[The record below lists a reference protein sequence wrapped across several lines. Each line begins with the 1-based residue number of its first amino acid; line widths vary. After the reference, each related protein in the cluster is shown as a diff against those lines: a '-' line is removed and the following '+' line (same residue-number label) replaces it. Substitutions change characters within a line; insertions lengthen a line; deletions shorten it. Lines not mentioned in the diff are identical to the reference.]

1 MKTLVLFILMTLGV
15 QAAMAQQISSIS
27 EVGGHYPLFTF
38 EKNENPQN
46 ILVLF
51 TKLDP
56 NCHVSEE
63 SNVPVF
69 DMYWLMNR
77 ISYKPTNSMIKSG
90 VKDRL
95 QVIPANGVDGF
106 YIKIND
112 LNEVNSDLRDP
123 RLTVIADKAQGQC
136 KVNSFF
142 TLGPSD
148 NNAKLKLVSIYSEA
162 VKTLVPPFR
171 KLKSVTLNGINAVT
185 GVKISRKY
193 FAK

>member
-1 MKTLVLFILMTLGV
+1 MKALILFVLATLGV
-15 QAAMAQQISSIS
+15 QASMAQQITSIS
-27 EVGGHYPLFTF
+27 AVGGHYQLFTF

-51 TKLDP
+51 TKLDQ
-56 NCHVSEE
+56 NCHVTEE

-95 QVIPANGVDGF
+95 AVIPANNADGF
-106 YIKIND
+106 YIQIND
-112 LNEVNSDLRDP
+112 LKEVNSDLLDP
-123 RLTVIADKAQGQC
+123 RLTVVTDKAQGQC
-136 KVNSFF
+136 KVRSLM

-148 NNAKLKLVSIYSEA
+148 NNAKIQLVSIYSEA

-171 KLKSVTLNGINAVT
+171 KLKSVTLNGINIVSGA
-185 GVKISRKY
+185 KISRKY
-193 FAK
+193 LAK

>member
-1 MKTLVLFILMTLGV
+1 MKTLALFILMTLGV

-51 TKLDP
+51 TKLDH

-95 QVIPANGVDGF
+95 QLIPANGVDGF
-106 YIKIND
+106 YIRIND

-123 RLTVIADKAQGQC
+123 RLTVIADKVQGQC
-136 KVNSFF
+136 SVNSFF